1 MPSAV
6 PASSLLLIRIRW
18 SVGMTMAVFG
28 LIVIGAVWIG
38 ACDQVMPTPSRV
50 TAAHAVR
57 TSVFISYPLK
67 IGDSLSCESHAL
79 AQERGR
85 ALPKKT
91 LQSPSLQK

>member
-6 PASSLLLIRIRW
+6 AASSLPSIRIRL
-18 SVGMTMAVFG
+18 SAGMTMAVFG

-38 ACDQVMPTPSRV
+38 ACDQVTPTPSRV
-50 TAAHAVR
+50 TAVHAVR
-57 TSVFISYPLK
+57 TSLFISYPLR
-67 IGDSLSCESHAL
+67 IGDPLSCESHAL

-91 LQSPSLQK
+91 HQIPSLQK